1 MPARRLTSL
10 PERRGRIFLQ
20 APIESLRRRVPV
32 TRIARIA
39 RVAAIAVIA
48 VVAAPLTLTAQAGR
62 TVIEKEG
69 ASPLVSGVTFPVTRD
84 LPYRIAWGINTGP
97 EKPEEIV
104 PGFRTP
110 ANFLVLAD
118 RNAVPKGNVHLA
130 IVIWGSATHSLLKN
144 DAYKAAKGAD
154 NASIALLEALDAA
167 GVQVIV
173 CGEAL
178 VNRKLA
184 AADLLP
190 FVKVAPT
197 ATMALATLHAQG
209 YATWLP

>member
-1 MPARRLTSL
+1 MTRL
-10 PERRGRIFLQ
+10 
-20 APIESLRRRVPV
+20 
-32 TRIARIA
+32 ARIA
-39 RVAAIAVIA
+39 IAA
-48 VVAAPLTLTAQAGR
+48 VVAAAAVTAPATLSAQTARA
-62 TVIEKEG
+62 VIEKEG
-69 ASPLVSGVTFPVTRD
+69 ASPLVTGVTFPVTRD
-84 LPYRIAWGINTGP
+84 LPYRIAWGINVGP
-97 EKPEEIV
+97 EKADSVV
-104 PGFRTP
+104 PGFRSP

-118 RNAVPKGNVHLA
+118 RNGVPKGNVHLA
-130 IVIWGSATHSLLKN
+130 IVIWGSATHSLLRN
-144 DAYKAAKGAD
+144 DAYKAARGAD

-184 AADLLP
+184 ASDLLP

-209 YATWLP
+209 YATWMP